1 MKCVLMRLLRWKCRD
16 KRDGMDSGRASL
28 EFLVAGVVL
37 FIPTLLVAISLWSIQ
52 QAALATDAAARHG
65 VRTLSQATS
74 PSGAI
79 QRTELSVGAAM
90 AAFGVDRDYTLS
102 LDCRP
107 HGACLS
113 PGAWVQLT
121 VTATVE
127 LGAIPLVPASIPLRV
142 PISGSAQAQVS
153 DYRGVR

>member
-1 MKCVLMRLLRWKCRD
+1 MLTQLPLSKYLGRD
-16 KRDGMDSGRASL
+16 ERMESGRASL

-37 FIPTLLVAISLWSIQ
+37 FIPTLLVAVSLWSIQ

-74 PSGAI
+74 PSGALE
-79 QRTELSVGAAM
+79 RTELAVGAAM

-127 LGAIPLVPASIPLRV
+127 LGAIPLIPASIPLRV

-153 DYRGVR
+153 DYRGVP